1 MRALS
6 DFVMMRRQHPRCVTR
21 PTDARICPHTNTTF
35 LAYMTQELHDST
47 RAPECFFNSTVR
59 LTHLH

>member
-6 DFVMMRRQHPRCVTR
+6 DFVMMRRQHPLCLANGN
-21 PTDARICPHTNTTF
+21 PSRICPHSNTTF
-35 LAYMTQELHDST
+35 LATVTQELHDRT

-59 LTHLH
+59 PTHLH